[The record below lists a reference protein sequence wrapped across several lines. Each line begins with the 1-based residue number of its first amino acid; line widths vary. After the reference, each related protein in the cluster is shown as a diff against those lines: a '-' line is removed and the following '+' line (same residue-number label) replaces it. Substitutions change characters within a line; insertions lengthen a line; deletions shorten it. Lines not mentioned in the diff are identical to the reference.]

1 MIESKIYIR
10 TDQGDAVLSVP
21 YGSISG
27 DARRL
32 LALIDGGTSVD
43 AITDKV
49 PHSVQIQLDEIFAQ
63 LLSEHLIAEKAGT
76 GSVAAAESSG
86 YANQEQYQQT
96 LQINPRPKEV
106 RTESNEAETE
116 SKRRIELEHELAEVR
131 SQLAATKARQKEVEA
146 VCRRLEQQVAAFEQG
161 KQRKL
166 AENMQQPPVK
176 VEAGIELHDSLDNL
190 NQLNQALLDQQ
201 LILDSTL
208 KLRSFQMQLTGE
220 HHQMEIDVREEKEA
234 HLHPHYRKLRGLEFF
249 KGFANA
255 ELLHFLTFAKWQ
267 RVRAGDT
274 ILNEGEVGMPFF
286 IIVSGSVKVIRK
298 AQLLASLGW
307 GEFFGE
313 LAYLSEDEPL
323 RSAQVVA
330 ATDGELLVVEPMDV
344 EFSSVQM
351 RLHVV
356 EALLRG
362 QVKRALLSSQRID
375 SLLNHLDIPS
385 SHEPH

>member
-1 MIESKIYIR
+1 MIKSTIYIR
-10 TDQGDAVLSVP
+10 TDQGNAMLSVP

-32 LALIDGGTSVD
+32 LALIDGSTSVH

-49 PHSVQIQLDEIFAQ
+49 PLSVQIQLDEIFTQ
-63 LLSEHLIAEKAGT
+63 LLAGHLIAEKA
-76 GSVAAAESSG
+76 VAVSGVASESSG
-86 YANQEQYQQT
+86 DADQEEYQQT
-96 LQINPRPKEV
+96 IPIGPRSKEA
-106 RTESNEAETE
+106 RPASSETE

-131 SQLAATKARQKEVEA
+131 SQLAATKARQQEVEA
-146 VCRRLEQQVAAFEQG
+146 VCRRLEQQVAAFEQD
-161 KQRKL
+161 KLREL
-166 AENMQQPPVK
+166 AENKQQLPVK
-176 VEAGIELHDSLDNL
+176 AKTGIELHNSLDNL

-201 LILDSTL
+201 KILDSTL

-220 HHQMEIDVREEKEA
+220 HHQMESDVKEEKEA
-234 HLHPHYRKLRGLEFF
+234 NSHPHYKKLRGLEFF

-267 RVRAGDT
+267 QVRAGDM

-298 AQLLASLGW
+298 AQLLASLGR

-313 LAYLSEDEPL
+313 FAYLSEDEPL

-330 ATDGELLVVEPMDV
+330 ATDCELLAVEPMDV
-344 EFSSVQM
+344 EFSSVEM

-375 SLLNHLDIPS
+375 SLLSHLDIPLQ
-385 SHEPH
+385 P

>member
-1 MIESKIYIR
+1 ML
-10 TDQGDAVLSVP
+10 GVP
-21 YGSISG
+21 YGNISG

-32 LALIDGGTSVD
+32 LALIDGSASVD
-43 AITDKV
+43 TLTGKV
-49 PHSVQIQLDEIFAQ
+49 PLSVQVQLDKIFAQ
-63 LLSEHLIAEKAGT
+63 LLSEHLIAEKA
-76 GSVAAAESSG
+76 VAGNGVASESSG
-86 YANQEQYQQT
+86 DAGQEQYQKT
-96 LQINPRPKEV
+96 IPVRPRPKEA
-106 RTESNEAETE
+106 RPASNEAETE

-146 VCRRLEQQVAAFEQG
+146 VCRRLEQQVAAFEQD

-166 AENMQQPPVK
+166 AENKQQPPVK
-176 VEAGIELHDSLDNL
+176 TEAGIELHNSLDNL

-201 LILDSTL
+201 KILDSTL
-208 KLRSFQMQLTGE
+208 KLRGFQMQLTGE
-220 HHQMEIDVREEKEA
+220 HRQMESDISEEKEA
-234 HLHPHYRKLRGLEFF
+234 NSHPHYKKLRGLEFF

-267 RVRAGDT
+267 QARAGDT

-298 AQLLASLGW
+298 DQLLASLGW

-313 LAYLSEDEPL
+313 FAYLSEDEPL

-330 ATDGELLVVEPMDV
+330 ITDCELLAVEPMDV
-344 EFSSVQM
+344 EFSSVEM

-375 SLLNHLDIPS
+375 SLLSHLDIPS
-385 SHEPH
+385 SHEPL